1 MTILKFDVNR
11 QVIKGRT
18 HEVLVNNTSN
28 FLKLC
33 FEFDKDDDTWDDL
46 TKRVLFSSKN
56 SKVYCKELDN
66 NGQVIVPWPV
76 LTEKYFLF
84 TLYGIGEDDLRVTC
98 QQMKISL
105 DESGFQTEIEKDL
118 PHESSIVEDIYD
130 RLNNSIEMEVTYD
143 DGSSETFNVVVK

>member
-33 FEFDKDDDTWDDL
+33 FEFDEDDDTWGDL

-98 QQMKISL
+98 QQMKIRL
-105 DESGFQTEIEKDL
+105 GESGFTTEIEKDL
-118 PHESSIVEDIYD
+118 PTESSIVDDIYN
-130 RLNNSIEMEVTYD
+130 RLNNTIEMEVTYS